1 MKWSTKAMDK
11 QVRTLPT
18 GTLMKRFLPYFAK
31 HKKTVIF
38 DLLCASL
45 TTLCELV
52 LPMIVSEITHRGETN
67 PASLTWQFVL
77 MMGGMYLLLRVIDA
91 AANYFMQS
99 VGHIMGSKME
109 TDMRGDLFHHLQKLS
124 FGYYTDAKVGQIMA
138 RITSDLFQVT
148 EFAHHCPEEF
158 LIAGV
163 KIIVSFIVLCT
174 KNVGL
179 TLLMFAVLP
188 FMLMFAKHFN
198 SKMRRI
204 FKERNKQVGEINAQ
218 VEDSLLG
225 IRVVKSF
232 VREDYEGEKFKKR
245 NDALRAIAEKAF
257 GLVTINM
264 PIMMLITYS
273 TIIAVMWLGAPMVQ
287 TGEMEV
293 GLLSSFIP
301 YITQILSSLMMVSM
315 MMMMSTRA
323 VACAKRIIEVLDEK
337 PDITNTAADSSLTV
351 ADGSIDFDHVWFKYN
366 AEGSEWN
373 LEDIDL
379 HIKSG
384 STVGIIGATGSAKST
399 LVQLIPRLYEVQEGA
414 VRVGGRPVAEYTM
427 EHLRD
432 ACAMVLQKNT
442 LFSGSIRSNLLWG
455 DLSATDEEIE
465 AACEAACASE
475 FIHRMPE
482 GYETD
487 LGQGGVNVSGGQ
499 KQRLCIA
506 RAILKK
512 PKVLILDDST
522 SAVDTATD
530 AKIRAALRDLLP
542 GTTKIIIAQRI
553 ISVMDADMIVVM
565 DDGRTSAI
573 GTHAELMEKSEI
585 YRDVYESQQEGVS
598 ENG

>member
-1 MKWSTKAMDK
+1 MMQMSLAMAMRMM
-11 QVRTLPT
+11 VRAPMMLIS
-18 GTLMKRFLPYFAK
+18 A
-31 HKKTVIF
+31 
-38 DLLCASL
+38 
-45 TTLCELV
+45 LV
-52 LPMIVSEITHRGETN
+52 LATTI
-67 PASLTWQFVL
+67 SL
-77 MMGGMYLLLRVIDA
+77 
-91 AANYFMQS
+91 
-99 VGHIMGSKME
+99 
-109 TDMRGDLFHHLQKLS
+109 KLS
-124 FGYYTDAKVGQIMA
+124 GVFVVAMPLLVIMVVLIITKTGPLFGSLQSRTD
-138 RITSDLFQVT
+138 DLNLVVQ
-148 EFAHHCPEEF
+148 EN
-158 LIAGV
+158 L
-163 KIIVSFIVLCT
+163 S
-174 KNVGL
+174 
-179 TLLMFAVLP
+179 
-188 FMLMFAKHFN
+188 
-198 SKMRRI
+198 
-204 FKERNKQVGEINAQ
+204 
-218 VEDSLLG
+218 G

-232 VREDYEGEKFKKR
+232 VREEYEGEKFKKR
-245 NDALRAIAEKAF
+245 NDALRTIAEKAF

-293 GLLSSFIP
+293 GLLSSFIT

-323 VACAKRIIEVLDEK
+323 IACAKRIVEVLDEQ
-337 PDITNTAADSSLTV
+337 PDITDAAADSSLTV
-351 ADGSIDFDHVWFKYN
+351 SDGSIDFDHVWFKYN
-366 AEGSEWN
+366 GEGSEWN

-384 STVGIIGATGSAKST
+384 ATVGIIGATGSAKST
-399 LVQLIPRLYEVQEGA
+399 LVQLIPRLYEAQEGT
-414 VRVGGRPVAEYTM
+414 VRVGGRSVQEYTM
-427 EHLRD
+427 ENLRD

-442 LFSGSIRSNLLWG
+442 LFSGSIKSNLLWG

-530 AKIRAALRDLLP
+530 AKIRAALRSLLP

-565 DDGRTSAI
+565 DDGRISAI
-573 GTHAELMEKSEI
+573 GTHAELMDKSEI

>member
-1 MKWSTKAMDK
+1 MIQKLIPYTKGYRKYVFLGVFCSASEAVVEMILPLIMAGIVDTGIANRDIGYIVKYGIFMLLMAVISMLLGVGAAFMAARAGQGFGAQLRQAQYDHIQDFSFRNIEKFSTASLVTRLTNDCNMMQMSLAMGM
-11 QVRTLPT
+11 R
-18 GTLMKRFLPYFAK
+18 LMIRAPMMLISALVLATAISVKLSGVFLFAMPALLIMVVLIF
-31 HKKTVIF
+31 KTVGPLF
-38 DLLCASL
+38 GSLQSRTDDLN
-45 TTLCELV
+45 LV
-52 LPMIVSEITHRGETN
+52 VQENL
-67 PASLTWQFVL
+67 
-77 MMGGMYLLLRVIDA
+77 Y
-91 AANYFMQS
+91 
-99 VGHIMGSKME
+99 
-109 TDMRGDLFHHLQKLS
+109 
-124 FGYYTDAKVGQIMA
+124 
-138 RITSDLFQVT
+138 
-148 EFAHHCPEEF
+148 
-158 LIAGV
+158 
-163 KIIVSFIVLCT
+163 
-174 KNVGL
+174 
-179 TLLMFAVLP
+179 
-188 FMLMFAKHFN
+188 
-198 SKMRRI
+198 
-204 FKERNKQVGEINAQ
+204 
-218 VEDSLLG
+218 G

-232 VREDYEGEKFKKR
+232 VREEHESEKFKKR
-245 NDALRAIAEKAF
+245 NDALRTIAEKAF

-293 GLLSSFIP
+293 GLLSSFIT

-323 VACAKRIIEVLDEK
+323 IACAKRIIEVLDEV
-337 PDITNTAADSSLTV
+337 PDITDSTADSALTV

-366 AEGSEWN
+366 REGSEWN

-384 STVGIIGATGSAKST
+384 MTVGIIGATGSAKST
-399 LVQLIPRLYEVQEGA
+399 LVQLIPRLYEVQQGA

-427 EHLRD
+427 ENLRN

-455 DLSATDEEIE
+455 DLSATDEEVE

-475 FIHRMPE
+475 FIHRMPD

-565 DDGRTSAI
+565 DDGKISAT
-573 GTHAELMEKSEI
+573 GTHAELMETNEI